1 MKRLH
6 IVWLVLIFSLSIA
19 GVASMFMEVHAQS
32 LATGGQPATKIALS
46 LSDCP
51 IAAAG
56 YLLCPVAPLNG
67 QPFLA
72 MSVAGYNAGA
82 PFQLASQGVQGIPGT
97 TGPQGPAGATGATG
111 ATGPQGPSGPAQS
124 FSALS
129 CGTSNLSNS
138 GLTAQKCLET
148 P

>member
-97 TGPQGPAGATGATG
+97 TGPQGPAGATG
-111 ATGPQGPSGPAQS
+111 PQGPSGPAQS
-124 FSALS
+124 F
-129 CGTSNLSNS
+129 GTLLCPKTSS
-138 GLTAQKCLET
+138 GVGIVLGPGCTQT
-148 P
+148 NP